1 MAACK
6 GTVADMIRHGF
17 QLCLSRYPNKVET
30 SRLIA
35 LYDSTRNKYAAD
47 LKLAQEMATNP
58 IGPVPKDIDVVE
70 LATLTVVA
78 NILLNLDETLMK
90 R

>member
-1 MAACK
+1 
-6 GTVADMIRHGF
+6 MIKHGF
-17 QLCLSRYPNKVET
+17 QLCLSRSPNELET

-35 LYDSTRNKYAAD
+35 FYDSTRSKYAAD
-47 LKLAQEMATNP
+47 QKLAQEMATNP

-70 LATLTVVA
+70 LASLTVVA